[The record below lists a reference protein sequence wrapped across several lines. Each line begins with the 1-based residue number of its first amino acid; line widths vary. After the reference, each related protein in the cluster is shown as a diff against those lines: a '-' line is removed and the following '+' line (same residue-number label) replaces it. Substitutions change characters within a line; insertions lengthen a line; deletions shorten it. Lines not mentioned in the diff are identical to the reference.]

1 MAAAAAHHGR
11 QPDAR
16 RAGRQRADGAELRR
30 PHSQGWDARVGITGS
45 VSRAA
50 LRGGGRRGARDSGP
64 RAVAGAARCTRAYF
78 DRLRLTTINAERA
91 KTAENILYKTLR
103 ALRSLRWM
111 VWPTSS
117 RSPAIFPRDTSATGP
132 ISCRSTSAAS
142 AA

>member
-30 PHSQGWDARVGITGS
+30 PHGQGWDARVGITGS

-64 RAVAGAARCTRAYF
+64 RAVAGVRCTRAYF
-78 DRLRLTTINAERA
+78 DRLRLAAITINTETTETTE
-91 KTAENILYKTLR
+91 KKFVWI
-103 ALRSLRWM
+103 SL
-111 VWPTSS
+111 
-117 RSPAIFPRDTSATGP
+117 
-132 ISCRSTSAAS
+132 
-142 AA
+142 